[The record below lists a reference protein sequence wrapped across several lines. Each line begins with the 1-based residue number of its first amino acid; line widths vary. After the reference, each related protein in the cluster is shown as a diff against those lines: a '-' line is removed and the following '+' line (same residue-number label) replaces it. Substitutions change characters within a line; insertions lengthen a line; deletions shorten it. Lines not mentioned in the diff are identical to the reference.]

1 MAASPLTAD
10 LRLTLSDIFLASA
23 MARVQDKLE
32 RPIIVGLAGPQGSGK
47 STTAARL
54 ASRLSGEGR
63 IVVVR
68 SIDDFY
74 LTHAER
80 QRLAADIHPLLATR
94 GVPGTHDV
102 PLAMHILTA
111 LREAVPG
118 QTFALPVFDKA
129 TDDRADPKGWP
140 RHVGRPDIILLE
152 GWCVG
157 ARPQPDTAL
166 ADPVNALERE
176 DDQDGRWRRFVN
188 DRLRTDYA
196 ELFAL
201 LDLTILLR
209 APSFDQI
216 YAWRAEQEAGLD
228 RHMAH
233 ASPPMTDA
241 ALRRFIAHYERLT
254 RWMMVEAAADI
265 VVDLDMERRPDRWHI
280 ASRSITPPLGQAG

>member
-1 MAASPLTAD
+1 MAPSPLLAD
-10 LRLTLSDIFLASA
+10 LRLTLGDTFLAAA
-23 MARVQDKLE
+23 MVGVQDRLK

-54 ASRLSGEGR
+54 ARRLSDEGR
-63 IVVVR
+63 IVVVC

-80 QRLAADIHPLLATR
+80 RRLATDIHPLLATR

-102 PLAMHILTA
+102 PLAMHTLTA
-111 LREAVPG
+111 LREAAPG
-118 QTFALPVFDKA
+118 QAFALPFFDKA
-129 TDDRADPKGWP
+129 TDDRADSKDWRG
-140 RHVGRPDIILLE
+140 HDGRSDIILLE

-157 ARPQPDTAL
+157 VRPQPDIAL
-166 ADPVNALERE
+166 GDPVNALERE
-176 DDQDGRWRRFVN
+176 EDQDGRWRRFVN
-188 DRLRTDYA
+188 DRLCTDYA

-228 RHMAH
+228 RRMAH
-233 ASPPMTDA
+233 ARSPMTNA

-254 RWMMVEAAADI
+254 RWMMAESAADI
-265 VVDLDMERRPDRWHI
+265 VVDLDMERRPNRWHI
-280 ASRSITPPLGQAG
+280 PG

>member
-1 MAASPLTAD
+1 VTPSPLTAD
-10 LRLTLSDIFLASA
+10 LRLTLGDTFLASA
-23 MARVQDKLE
+23 IAGVQDRLD
-32 RPIIVGLAGPQGSGK
+32 RTIVVGLAGPQGSGK

-54 ASRLSGEGR
+54 ARRLSDEGR
-63 IVVVR
+63 VVVVR

-102 PLAMHILTA
+102 PLAMRTLMA
-111 LREAVPG
+111 LRKAVPG
-118 QTFALPVFDKA
+118 QVFALPAFDKA
-129 TDDRADPKGWP
+129 TDDRADPEGWP
-140 RHVGRPDIILLE
+140 RHVGRPDVILFE

-157 ARPQPDTAL
+157 VQPQPDVAL
-166 ADPVNALERE
+166 ANPVNALERE
-176 DDQDGRWRRFVN
+176 EDEDERWRRFVN

-228 RHMAH
+228 RSMTDAH
-233 ASPPMTDA
+233 PPMTDD

-254 RWMMVEAAADI
+254 RWMMAEAAADI
-265 VVDLDMERRPDRWHI
+265 VVDLDMERRPNRWQI
-280 ASRSITPPLGQAG
+280 GVAV